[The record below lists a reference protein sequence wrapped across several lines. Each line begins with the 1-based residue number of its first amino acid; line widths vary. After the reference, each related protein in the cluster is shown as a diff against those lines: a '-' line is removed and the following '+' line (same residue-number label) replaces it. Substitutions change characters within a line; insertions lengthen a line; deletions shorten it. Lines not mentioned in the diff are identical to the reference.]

1 MQEEATPHVDGQPSE
16 GASTITTLAP
26 RAKAP
31 LVAQAAGVL
40 PILPTNI
47 EEAQRYAA
55 GMISAGIV
63 PDAFKYSSKE
73 AGKLDG
79 VREGDINAP
88 LVLMGVLKAMELGVA
103 PQTGL
108 AGLLPLNG
116 RFSVWG
122 DLAIGLVQRE
132 GLIEKQTKTT
142 VGPAFDPQ
150 TPLGE
155 WPDDYGYVV
164 SYWRKGQT
172 EPYVGRFTIRDAK
185 RANLWM
191 NNYKKPWI
199 MYPDRMLFNRAR
211 AFALRDGFADALGG
225 LSIAEE
231 VMDALPNVEEV
242 RTVEAKRL
250 SALTDDTPETAQDE
264 PQEVEATNLPDEPE
278 IDAGGDRGAAGDDN
292 SHEPTL
298 V

>member
-1 MQEEATPHVDGQPSE
+1 MQDEQQTEAPEE
-16 GASTITTLAP
+16 STAVAVAP
-26 RAKAP
+26 RPKAA
-31 LVAQAAGVL
+31 LEAQAAGVL

-47 EEAQRYAA
+47 EEAQRYAS

-63 PDAFKYSSKE
+63 PDAFKYSAKE
-73 AGKLDG
+73 AGKTEG
-79 VREGDINAP
+79 VREGDINAS

-122 DLAIGLVQRE
+122 DLAIGLAQRE
-132 GLIEKQTKTT
+132 GLITKQTR
-142 VGPAFDPQ
+142 VHIGPAFDPSM
-150 TPLGE
+150 PLGE
-155 WPDDYGYVV
+155 WPEEFGYEVR
-164 SYWRKGQT
+164 YWRKGQD
-172 EPYVGRFTIRDAK
+172 EPYIGRFTVRDAK

-191 NNYKKPWI
+191 NSSKKPWI

-231 VMDALPNVEEV
+231 VMDTLPSVEEEA
-242 RTVEAKRL
+242 RVETKRL
-250 SALTDDTPETAQDE
+250 TALLD
-264 PQEVEATNLPDEPE
+264 DEPE
-278 IDAGGDRGAAGDDN
+278 TTRQPPRRSRKAQNHRPN
-292 SHEPTL
+292 P
-298 V
+298 